1 MSPHIAESPVIPLGI
16 PAATVIPTLPA
27 SVYPQTVQYRYLFAD
42 LLTNQILAELPLT
55 GVSFS
60 QQLNTAGTFTAKLQ
74 LSGIGAADLN
84 VANATI
90 PARTAVYVD
99 RGGVLVWGGVLW
111 KREFTSKDQ
120 TLTLIAREFESYFE
134 RRRITADV
142 VFTGDQLAAV
152 QSIVNTAQAATNG
165 NIGVM
170 VGSETSGVTVNRT
183 IYGYEYKTVFTAIQ
197 DLSRTST
204 GFDFN
209 IFVYYDASNNPAKLL
224 RLGYPRYGKTYSATS
239 LSATVFELPG
249 NIIEYAWPEDGSLA
263 ANYIFT
269 LGAGPNPGRLTYTAF
284 DGSKIAAGWPLLEEQ
299 ANYSDV
305 ADSTLL
311 AGLGNGQVAVVSY
324 PPTTIKIT
332 IPASSDPILGSY
344 EVGDDARVRIL
355 DDRFTSQLD
364 AIYRIVAF
372 AVQVG
377 DSNNAETVTIT
388 LTSTSN

>member
-74 LSGIGAADLN
+74 LSGIGAANLN
-84 VANATI
+84 
-90 PARTAVYVD
+90 
-99 RGGVLVWGGVLW
+99 GVLW